1 VPQKIFR
8 NITLSRKDFSTL
20 RAVADR
26 VGLPLFGALLLGRPA
41 ACSSLARVV
50 RTLGRLDDG
59 NRIRS
64 RERFFQALFES
75 VLERCVALRRRLGCA
90 AAVLV
95 MFCFAVLRAVFHFG
109 RHEAIP
115 IWGVCDVHDRA
126 TRASATM
133 FRAGFVLSTV
143 EEAGERREKDAP

>member
-1 VPQKIFR
+1 MTTRWRSSPARRNTTPVACPTLSASSGVITPLARPRIPSVPKYLRAISPHRLRHQPNLIRTGYRVPQKIFR

-59 NRIRS
+59 NRIR
-64 RERFFQALFES
+64 
-75 VLERCVALRRRLGCA
+75 
-90 AAVLV
+90 
-95 MFCFAVLRAVFHFG
+95 
-109 RHEAIP
+109 
-115 IWGVCDVHDRA
+115 
-126 TRASATM
+126 
-133 FRAGFVLSTV
+133 
-143 EEAGERREKDAP
+143 